1 MSSHAETQTSETP
14 APAPEL
20 SPTQLIIFTPAA
32 VRKVISFSQSNPE
45 AEGKY
50 LRLYVQGGGC
60 SGFEYGFTFDEKKE
74 GDHVLPQGHGD
85 ESIEVLVDPFSL
97 PFLQSCTVD
106 YYEDFVGSGFKVSNP
121 NATGTCGCGHSFSA

>member
-1 MSSHAETQTSETP
+1 MSSTAQTQTPEA

-32 VRKVISFSQSNPE
+32 VRKVIGFSKTNPE
-45 AEGKY
+45 AKGKL

-60 SGFEYGFTFDEKKE
+60 SGFEYGFKFDDRKE
-74 GDHVLPQGHGD
+74 GDYVIPQGHGD

-97 PFLQSCTVD
+97 PFLQSSTVD
-106 YYEDFVGSGFKVSNP
+106 YYEDFAGSGFKVSNP
-121 NATGTCGCGHSFSA
+121 NASGTCGCGHSFSA

>member
-1 MSSHAETQTSETP
+1 MSSSAETQTP
-14 APAPEL
+14 DAAPAPQL

-32 VRKVISFSQSNPE
+32 VRKVISFSQTNPE
-45 AEGKY
+45 AEGKQ

-60 SGFEYGFTFDEKKE
+60 SGFEYGFKFDEQKE
-74 GDHVLPQGHGD
+74 GDYVLAQGHGE

-106 YYEDFVGSGFKVSNP
+106 YYEDFAGSGFKVSNP
-121 NATGTCGCGHSFSA
+121 NASGTCGCGHSFST